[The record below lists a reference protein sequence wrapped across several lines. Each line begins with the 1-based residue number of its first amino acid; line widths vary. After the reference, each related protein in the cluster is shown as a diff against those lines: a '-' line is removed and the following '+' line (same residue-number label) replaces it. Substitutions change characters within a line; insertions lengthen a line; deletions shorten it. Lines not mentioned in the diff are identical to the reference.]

1 MNMAAMRLIGLSSA
15 LVLTAASGFSLAQGL
30 IGPADPELRAA
41 HESLN
46 EAMLHLNGARNA
58 ESAAIVRARAYVAL
72 AITEIGT
79 GYHSFR
85 DEPAPPPPRAP
96 APPPP
101 GGR

>member
-1 MNMAAMRLIGLSSA
+1 MTAMRLIGLSSA
-15 LVLTAASGFSLAQGL
+15 IVLTLASRFALAQGL

-46 EAMLHLNGARNA
+46 EAMMHLNRARNE

-72 AITEIGT
+72 ALTEIGP

-85 DEPAPPPPRAP
+85 DEFAPPPPAP
-96 APPPP
+96 APRPP